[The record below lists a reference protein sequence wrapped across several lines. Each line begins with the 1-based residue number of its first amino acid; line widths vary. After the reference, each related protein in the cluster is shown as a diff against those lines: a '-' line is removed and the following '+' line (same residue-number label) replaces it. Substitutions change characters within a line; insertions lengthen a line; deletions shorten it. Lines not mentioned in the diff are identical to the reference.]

1 MPVFDVCRKKLLMN
15 IFKLDFS
22 ASKYCSIF
30 MFNTVL
36 DLKQSV
42 YLILLGYQYRFCDDI
57 FWFSNNFIYFNFYNV
72 RDLFIAT
79 LVLKIFKQLWFQL
92 LEEVTYIPAIVYW
105 IGNYSYLI

>member
-36 DLKQSV
+36 DLKQSK
-42 YLILLGYQYRFCDDI
+42 C
-57 FWFSNNFIYFNFYNV
+57 
-72 RDLFIAT
+72 
-79 LVLKIFKQLWFQL
+79 
-92 LEEVTYIPAIVYW
+92 IPYTSW
-105 IGNYSYLI
+105 ISV